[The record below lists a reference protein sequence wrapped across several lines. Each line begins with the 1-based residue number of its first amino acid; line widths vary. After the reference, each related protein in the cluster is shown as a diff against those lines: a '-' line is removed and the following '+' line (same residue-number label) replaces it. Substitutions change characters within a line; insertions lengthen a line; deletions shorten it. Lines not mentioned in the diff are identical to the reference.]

1 MQDGQILYI
10 RVNRTYLSTTTTT
23 TTLDSNSF
31 LSSELSISAVWGRSG
46 RFIFSSPLSCIVCT
60 VMTRCNSRRRLFH
73 CHLTFSLYLIVF
85 LNIIWFQLNSGGGSS
100 QRHSTSGCV
109 FLERRAF
116 LTFTFEVEKRR
127 GIHDRKLQAPAVQ
140 SFFYLVRMY
149 DTRKVVKCLF
159 ADYTI
164 RAFSPSSAGTCYF
177 GNWEGVSAHVYDWSP
192 RPFRVGNGVG
202 RNGGK
207 YEISIALQR
216 RNQTAL
222 YL

>member
-1 MQDGQILYI
+1 
-10 RVNRTYLSTTTTT
+10 
-23 TTLDSNSF
+23 
-31 LSSELSISAVWGRSG
+31 
-46 RFIFSSPLSCIVCT
+46 
-60 VMTRCNSRRRLFH
+60 
-73 CHLTFSLYLIVF
+73 
-85 LNIIWFQLNSGGGSS
+85 
-100 QRHSTSGCV
+100 
-109 FLERRAF
+109 
-116 LTFTFEVEKRR
+116 
-127 GIHDRKLQAPAVQ
+127 VQ